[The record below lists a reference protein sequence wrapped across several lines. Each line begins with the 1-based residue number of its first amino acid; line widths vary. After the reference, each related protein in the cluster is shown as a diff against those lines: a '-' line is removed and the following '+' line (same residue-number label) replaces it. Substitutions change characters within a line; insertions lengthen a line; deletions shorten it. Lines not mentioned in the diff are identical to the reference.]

1 VCRRNDESYIGQID
15 LEDIRVICNRA
26 VTSPGWST
34 TAMESGGGVV
44 VNAGMLEKQHAAA
57 GTAMLN
63 NHRSNTDV
71 IRLKR
76 FCPVFV
82 GVFLETF

>member
-1 VCRRNDESYIGQID
+1 
-15 LEDIRVICNRA
+15 
-26 VTSPGWST
+26 
-34 TAMESGGGVV
+34 MESGGGVV

-57 GTAMLN
+57 STAMLN

-71 IRLKR
+71 IRLER

-82 GVFLETF
+82 GMFLETF